1 MYLHIISMLTPVA
14 LNIVKL
20 TETDML
26 GEKEPACQSR
36 KCKLID

>member
-1 MYLHIISMLTPVA
+1 MYLLIISMLTPVA

-26 GEKEPACQSR
+26 GEKRVCMPKQ
-36 KCKLID
+36 KMQTD

>member
-20 TETDML
+20 SETDTL
-26 GEKEPACQSR
+26 GEKEPAYQRR
-36 KCKLID
+36 KYKLID